1 MRLVI
6 FRSLVVLT
14 VGAAVLVGVLYVAS
28 TVDARSPEVVS
39 FELTQPLPDDAET
52 ALITSSLE
60 VAFNE
65 PVQVDAGTA
74 PVAFEPGVEGTV
86 SWSGSTMIFT
96 PRDPLELET
105 TYVATVGAGIRDE
118 AGNRIGT
125 PPPSFT
131 FETAGR
137 PAVLASLPED
147 GAEDVSV
154 EEPVLV
160 TFSTLMD
167 TGSVGAAL
175 TVEPSLEYELRWSGP
190 VLEVVPTEALEPGRD
205 YVVRIGGEAA
215 DIAGVELDEPVSVRF
230 RTVPAGLELVALVPA
245 DGIDGVVP
253 TAPIAILFDRPIDP
267 ASVSAEIL
275 TLEPEVAG
283 TLDLVTAAGEVV
295 DDAGQPDAVAGT
307 ILRFAPSGPLPLN
320 TTFEVSIA
328 PEVRAV
334 DGSQLAQTL
343 TWTFTTGAPAG
354 TLSNQITFISDQG
367 GVANVW
373 AMNPDGSGEHQV
385 SSELA
390 PVVDYAVSPDGSRVV
405 VADGRRLV
413 AMRADGSDRRVLTD
427 DRHLE
432 FDPAF
437 SPNGQRLAF
446 GRADAETGEGL
457 GLWLVPADGGDAT
470 AVELPPEVGASVT
483 PSPTGDEGGRALLR
497 VPRFSPDGQ
506 ALAFVDAEGWVAVLE
521 LPSER
526 LTRVEAHA
534 AQPAAWLPDSSAVLV
549 THRSSPV
556 DAARVPPGGPAEPM
570 VARPDRALSVSLL
583 NRSGTTLR
591 DTAIGDGTAVVAID
605 RDGAIAYVDA
615 EGRLRITED
624 AAEAG
629 QPVSGTDDVVLAA
642 AFAPGEATLV
652 AIVASAGG
660 ARGEP
665 GSVELLALPS
675 GERTVLAPSG
685 TSPRWLP

>member
-28 TVDARSPEVVS
+28 TVDARSPEVLS
-39 FELTQPLPDDAET
+39 FELTQSLPDDSDT
-52 ALITSSLE
+52 ALITTSLE

-74 PVAFEPGVEGTV
+74 PVTFEPDVEGTV

-105 TYVATVGAGIRDE
+105 AYVVTVGSGIRDE

-137 PAVLASLPED
+137 PAVLASQPED

-154 EEPVLV
+154 EEPLLV

-167 TGSVGAAL
+167 TGSVEAAL
-175 TVEPSLEYELRWSGP
+175 TVEPSFAYELRWSGP
-190 VLEVVPTEALEPGRD
+190 VLELVPSEALEPGAE

-215 DIAGVELDEPVSVRF
+215 DIAGVVLDEPVAVRF
-230 RTVPAGLELVALVPA
+230 RTVLAGLDPVALVPA
-245 DGIDGVVP
+245 DAIDGVTP
-253 TAPIAILFDRPIDP
+253 TAPIAVLFDRPIDP
-267 ASVSAEIL
+267 DSVSADLL
-275 TLEPEVAG
+275 TLEPDVAG
-283 TLDLVTAAGEVV
+283 TLDVVTATGEVV
-295 DDAGQPDAVAGT
+295 DDADDPEAGAGT

-334 DGSQLAQTL
+334 DGSQLAETV

-367 GVANVW
+367 GVPNVW

-390 PVVDYAVSPDGSRVV
+390 PVLDYAVAPDGSRLV

-413 AMRADGSDRRVLTD
+413 GMRADGSDRRVLTD

-437 SPNGQRLAF
+437 APNGQRLAF

-457 GLWLVPADGGDAT
+457 GLWLVAADGGDAT
-470 AVELPPEVGASVT
+470 AVELPPELGASPT
-483 PSPTGDEGGRALLR
+483 PSPSDDEGGRALLR
-497 VPRFSPDGQ
+497 APRFSPDGQ
-506 ALAFVDAEGWVAVLE
+506 ALAFVDAEGWVGVLE

-526 LTRVEAHA
+526 LTRVAAHA
-534 AQPAAWLPDSSAVLV
+534 AAAPAWLPDSSAVLV

-556 DAARVPPGGPAEPM
+556 DRVRIPPGGPAEPL
-570 VARPDRALSVSLL
+570 VARADGAVVVSLL
-583 NRSGTTLR
+583 NRSGTALR
-591 DTAIGDGTAVVAID
+591 DTAIGRGSAVVAID
-605 RDGAIAYVDA
+605 RDGAIAYVDGD
-615 EGRLRITED
+615 GRLHLTERATEAGEPVAGTED
-624 AAEAG
+624 DA
-629 QPVSGTDDVVLAA
+629 VLAG

-652 AIVASAGG
+652 VIVAARSG
-660 ARGEP
+660 ADG
-665 GSVELLALPS
+665 GSVELLALPD
-675 GERTVLAPSG
+675 GERTVLAANG